1 MIKPFSIILRAI
13 LPNPQHAMPMKQLV
27 FGIMASIFVSCLVI
41 ANLTGAF
48 LINLPLPWGGNQL
61 ISGGILTFPIT
72 FLLTDMINEFYGE
85 AGAKQITWLGF
96 VVVIGFSLLF
106 QLLLHLPVSPIT
118 VISLDTFTKV
128 IAPFTN
134 MIQASL
140 IAYVVGQFLDIG
152 LFRVFKHYTGNK
164 YLWVRATGSTLVSQL
179 FDSFIVTFVAFWGT
193 LSVEQMVAMGQGN
206 YSVKVVAAILI
217 TPLLY
222 LGHRLVFRLLGE
234 KKAEAIVA
242 EADEEG

>member
-1 MIKPFSIILRAI
+1 
-13 LPNPQHAMPMKQLV
+13 
-27 FGIMASIFVSCLVI
+27 
-41 ANLTGAF
+41 
-48 LINLPLPWGGNQL
+48 
-61 ISGGILTFPIT
+61 
-72 FLLTDMINEFYGE
+72 
-85 AGAKQITWLGF
+85 
-96 VVVIGFSLLF
+96 VIGFSLLF

-222 LGHRLVFRLLGE
+222 LGHKLVFRLLGE